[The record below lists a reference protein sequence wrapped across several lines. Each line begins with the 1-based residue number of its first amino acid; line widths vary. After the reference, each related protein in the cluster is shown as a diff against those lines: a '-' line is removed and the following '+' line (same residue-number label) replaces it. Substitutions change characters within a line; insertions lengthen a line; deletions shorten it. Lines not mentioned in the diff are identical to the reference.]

1 MKGKCPDKLTDSD
14 VKMVGG
20 HEGNMG
26 SHVGINAV
34 PDTRQ
39 AIKGDAQAMG
49 GRKNAAEAPAKNDGD
64 PMKAVAPGGTFGQ

>member
-26 SHVGINAV
+26 SHVGI
-34 PDTRQ
+34 
-39 AIKGDAQAMG
+39 KGDAQDMG